1 MVVVPDADGQHEQI
15 VQNVVDGG
23 LKTLDPKRRTSEE
36 LDGICTE
43 NILQDVVD
51 VEEIRKNVE
60 KMNQENQEAEES
72 DIERKLRLLAEK
84 RRSGEIEREFRH
96 LTAMN
101 EMINIENVQE
111 LFAVK
116 IGEFKHNF
124 LTLQTPESTD
134 EKAAFWR
141 RVFKEKCSIVLQLND
156 TKSDYFF
163 EGDVS
168 PEFKISFR
176 HNEKHDHA

>member
-1 MVVVPDADGQHEQI
+1 MMKHNHLIQ
-15 VQNVVDGG
+15 
-23 LKTLDPKRRTSEE
+23 TLDPKRRTSEE

-60 KMNQENQEAEES
+60 KMNQGKFIFNKFCVLSSNQPTLCYQSYYILLLIILILENQEAEES

-84 RRSGEIEREFRH
+84 RRSGEIESEFRH

-101 EMINIENVQE
+101 EMINIENIQE

-124 LTLQTPESTD
+124 LTLQTPESTGIIFT
-134 EKAAFWR
+134 KA
-141 RVFKEKCSIVLQLND
+141 K
-156 TKSDYFF
+156 
-163 EGDVS
+163 
-168 PEFKISFR
+168 
-176 HNEKHDHA
+176 

>member
-1 MVVVPDADGQHEQI
+1 M
-15 VQNVVDGG
+15 
-23 LKTLDPKRRTSEE
+23 LKKS
-36 LDGICTE
+36 
-43 NILQDVVD
+43 
-51 VEEIRKNVE
+51 E
-60 KMNQENQEAEES
+60 KMLKKWIKVGQFLITFLFIFVNVENQEAEES

-124 LTLQTPESTD
+124 LTLQTPESTGMILTNA
-134 EKAAFWR
+134 KF
-141 RVFKEKCSIVLQLND
+141 S
-156 TKSDYFF
+156 
-163 EGDVS
+163 
-168 PEFKISFR
+168 
-176 HNEKHDHA
+176 